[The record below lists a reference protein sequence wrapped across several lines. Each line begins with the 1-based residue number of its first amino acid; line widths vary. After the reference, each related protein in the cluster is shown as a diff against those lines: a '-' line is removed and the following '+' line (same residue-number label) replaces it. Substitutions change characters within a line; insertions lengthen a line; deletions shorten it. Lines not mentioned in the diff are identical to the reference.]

1 MLHEDYVL
9 EMEQAA
15 LEAELAE
22 AERKVERIKEQ
33 LEELGWSED

>member
-1 MLHEDYVL
+1 MLHEDYIL

-22 AERKVERIKEQ
+22 AERKVEHLKEL
-33 LEELGWSED
+33 LEEFEN

>member
-1 MLHEDYVL
+1 MLHEDYIL
-9 EMEQAA
+9 DMEHAA

-22 AERKVERIKEQ
+22 AERKVKRIKEQ